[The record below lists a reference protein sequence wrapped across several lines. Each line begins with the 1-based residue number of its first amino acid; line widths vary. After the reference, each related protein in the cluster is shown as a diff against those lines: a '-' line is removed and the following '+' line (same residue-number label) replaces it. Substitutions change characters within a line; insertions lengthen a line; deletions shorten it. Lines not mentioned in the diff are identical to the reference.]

1 MISYWVICE
10 PMKEDT
16 EDCGH
21 RWIAFPA
28 SEETLE
34 DVIKI
39 AKIGGEKVW
48 IAKEGR
54 MTNGIFRI

>member
-1 MISYWVICE
+1 MTPNWVICE

-28 SEETLE
+28 SEET
-34 DVIKI
+34 
-39 AKIGGEKVW
+39 
-48 IAKEGR
+48 KEGK